1 MQSLPAILSSL
12 FLNNKNKAVIGFLA
26 LINLHKFHLQTSRET
41 EVREAV
47 IRERAYIPMIEL
59 LVICLKDHDSDF
71 FPLYELA
78 LKLLAQIADAK
89 KSPELKQQLV
99 LGGYM
104 QLMLVAFSQTEL
116 ELPVVL

>member
-1 MQSLPAILSSL
+1 
-12 FLNNKNKAVIGFLA
+12 
-26 LINLHKFHLQTSRET
+26 
-41 EVREAV
+41 
-47 IRERAYIPMIEL
+47 MIEL

-116 ELPVVL
+116 ELPVVLQMVAAFSNSSSLTMMRVAQNCGLFDRIEELILSG